1 MALSVVSE
9 GSMGTGQEKRDA
21 FERMLDLGK
30 VMLHLDGRRFGV
42 DVPDDHRDQHHLRL
56 DFSYR
61 FRLDVFQVNERG
73 VTASLSFKG
82 RNYLCKI
89 PWTAVFGMY
98 GHVNG
103 QFLLWPEDA
112 PAELLPTGTDD
123 ENADDDLSDDS
134 GIEDA
139 SAESDHDDSQS
150 VTLSSGTTSDT
161 DDGSVVTALRPRAG
175 GLRSVPSKAASPKD
189 DADEPEVGASVRRI
203 GHLRV
208 IK

>member
-9 GSMGTGQEKRDA
+9 GSMGTGHEKRDS

-30 VMLHLDGRRFGV
+30 VMIHLDARRFGV
-42 DVPDDHRDQHHLRL
+42 DVPDGHREQHHLRL

-73 VTASLSFKG
+73 VTASLSFGG
-82 RNYLCKI
+82 RNHLCKI

-112 PAELLPTGTDD
+112 PAELLPTGTDG
-123 ENADDDLSDDS
+123 E
-134 GIEDA
+134 
-139 SAESDHDDSQS
+139 SAEDEDTGEQALDQAMAGDGLEAHRSI
-150 VTLSSGTTSDT
+150 TLSSSHASDP
-161 DDGSVVTALRPRAG
+161 DDASVVTALRPRSG
-175 GLRSVPSKAASPKD
+175 GLRSVPSKTAVQKED
-189 DADEPEVGASVRRI
+189 GDEPEVGAAVRRI

>member
-21 FERMLDLGK
+21 FEKMLDLGK
-30 VMLHLDGRRFGV
+30 VMLHLDARRFGV

-123 ENADDDLSDDS
+123 ESAEEDLADDS
-134 GIEDA
+134 GLEDA
-139 SAESDHDDSQS
+139 RTPVGHVDSQS
-150 VTLSSGTTSDT
+150 VMLSSGPAGDSE
-161 DDGSVVTALRPRAG
+161 DGSVVTALRPRSG
-175 GLRSVPSKAASPKD
+175 GLRSVPTKVAAPKD
-189 DADEPEVGASVRRI
+189 DGDEPEVGAAVRRI